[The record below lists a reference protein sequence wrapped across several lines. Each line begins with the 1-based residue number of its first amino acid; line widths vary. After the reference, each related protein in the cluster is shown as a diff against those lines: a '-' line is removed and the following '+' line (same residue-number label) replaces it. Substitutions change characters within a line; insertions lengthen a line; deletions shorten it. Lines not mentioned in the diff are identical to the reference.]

1 MKHYPDTNF
10 SAFSFVIKQIITKKL
25 IIDGGRCRG
34 FKILFSPVKIGNMVV
49 PNRFVVP
56 QMGTNLANADGT
68 VSEEAIDYWKARAEG
83 GWGLLIVEVTAIDPL
98 GKAIPYQPGLW
109 DDSFIPGF
117 KKLVDAV
124 HRYGA
129 KIAVQLHHAGRQ
141 TSSQIIGKQ
150 PVAPSPIPCLVSKEM
165 PRELSTSEVYELVEK
180 FGDAAIR
187 AREAGFDAVEVHGAH
202 GYLIAQFMSPHS
214 NKRVDE
220 FGGSFHNRIRFPVE
234 VMRDIRRKVGGS
246 YPIIFRI
253 SANEKV
259 TGGRTV
265 DESRAAA
272 RVIESAGADALH
284 VSIGVY
290 GSMQYIVPP
299 ADIPPGF
306 ILSDAEE
313 IKKAVSV
320 PIIGVGR
327 INDPVLAMDAILS
340 GKADLL
346 AWGRQSLAD
355 PDTPNKISAGLIEEI
370 SPCIA
375 CNQGCIG
382 YIFNPEKM
390 KATCLVNQFCGREG
404 KMKIKPYYILKSDTT
419 FNSLCMLSLT
429 LFACS
434 NTSLACVTTILVL
447 FAMSIVSFAPST
459 AALATSLIACIIS

>member
-1 MKHYPDTNF
+1 MD
-10 SAFSFVIKQIITKKL
+10 
-25 IIDGGRCRG
+25 

-56 QMGTNLANADGT
+56 PMGTNLANADGT

-346 AWGRQSLAD
+346 AWGRQSLAN

-419 FNSLCMLSLT
+419 FKSLCMLSLT